1 MSDSVAAMF
10 NVKQKF
16 AVVIFFAAFW
26 LSAWC
31 HAQELKPIRV
41 SLSLGPGQLGLWVA
55 RDAGLFA
62 KYGLNAELVGLQS
75 APRQIQLLLSGET
88 LFASTSGTA
97 PMRARIEGAD
107 TIFTMGVLNSFTL
120 SVVAVPEIKDARD
133 LKGKILGVGSLASS
147 PENLARRWLRQIGI
161 ERDVKILST
170 GGYIESLAA
179 MERRQIHAAV
189 LDPPRAYIGR
199 KNFNFRTLVN
209 LAEQF
214 KYLTTATIT
223 TAANIRKNRELILR
237 FTKAYIEGIHRVK
250 TDKEFAINVLG
261 KALRASDRDALEE
274 TYRVFSTLFEK
285 VPYPAPEGIES
296 VLEELRGQTPKAN
309 NLRPEDFVD
318 SSFVRELEK
327 SGFINRLYL

>member
-1 MSDSVAAMF
+1 MSLTVAVMYKIKRKLA
-10 NVKQKF
+10 F
-16 AVVIFFAAFW
+16 AIFILVA
-26 LSAWC
+26 LSSGWC
-31 HAQELKPIRV
+31 RAQDLTPIRV

-55 RDAGLFA
+55 REAGLFA
-62 KYGLNAELVGLQS
+62 KYRLDTELVGLQS

-88 LFASTSGTA
+88 MFASTSGTA

-107 TIFTMGVLNSFTL
+107 TVFIMGVLNSFTL

-133 LKGKILGVGSLASS
+133 LRGKIIGVGALASS
-147 PENLARRWLRQIGI
+147 PENLGRRWLKQIGI
-161 ERDVKILST
+161 EREVKIIPT

-199 KNFNFRTLVN
+199 RKLGFRTLVN

-223 TAANIRKNRELILR
+223 TAAHVRKNGDLILR
-237 FTKAYIEGIHRVK
+237 FTKAYVEGIHRVK
-250 TDKEFAINVLG
+250 TDKEFAISVLG
-261 KALRASDRDALEE
+261 KGLRTSDRDTLEE
-274 TYRVFSTLFEK
+274 TYRVFSGLFER

-296 VLEELRGQTPKAN
+296 VLEELRVQTTKAN
-309 NLRPEDFVD
+309 NFRPEDFVD
-318 SSFVRELEK
+318 TRFVRELDQ
-327 SGFINRLYL
+327 SGFINNLYR

>member
-10 NVKQKF
+10 NIKEKF
-16 AVVIFFAAFW
+16 AVATFLVVSL
-26 LSAWC
+26 LSPWC
-31 HAQELKPIRV
+31 HAQDLKPIRV
-41 SLSLGPGQLGLWVA
+41 SLSLGAGQLGLWVT

-62 KYGLNAELVGLQS
+62 KYGLDAELVGLQS

-133 LKGKILGVGSLASS
+133 LRGKILGVGSLASS
-147 PENLARRWLRQIGI
+147 PENLARRWLKQTGI
-161 ERDVKILST
+161 ERDVKILPT

-199 KNFNFRTLVN
+199 KKFSFGTLVN

-223 TAANIRKNRELILR
+223 TAANVRRDRDVILR

-261 KALRASDRDALEE
+261 KRLRTSDRDALEE

-296 VLEELRGQTPKAN
+296 VLEELRGQTPKAKN
-309 NLRPEDFVD
+309 FRPEEFVD
-318 SSFVRELEK
+318 STFVRELDQ
-327 SGFINRLYL
+327 SGFIKNLYR